1 MRGGRLKSEFLVSE
15 TDSMDSKRSMALV
28 IGVICVS
35 TAFRPS
41 PAWAAPPDP
50 CTLLTQAQVSAVL
63 GVNVGEGRR
72 VAPTLWEW
80 AVPGEPPS
88 LRQKKV
94 DITLITERGFAS
106 AKMPAGQG
114 ITKVP
119 VSGVGDEAI
128 AGTTPK
134 FATTLTV
141 KKGDVFFVVHVGG
154 FPIDQSKAIDEVQ
167 AKEKTLA
174 LEILSKL

>member
-1 MRGGRLKSEFLVSE
+1 MRGGRLKSEILVTE
-15 TDSMDSKRSMALV
+15 TDSMDLKRSMALV
-28 IGVICVS
+28 IAGICVF
-35 TAFRPS
+35 TAFRPGA
-41 PAWAAPPDP
+41 AWAAPPDP

-72 VAPTLWEW
+72 VAPTLCEW

-106 AKMPAGQG
+106 AKMPVGQG

-128 AGTTPK
+128 AGTTAK